1 MRVVVRKKENDSMTA
16 NEFRKAALALPD
28 AVEQSHMNH
37 PDFRVGGKIFAT
49 LGRDEAWGMVKLT
62 PEQQAEFM
70 HDYPKMF
77 EAFNGAWGA
86 GGATRIILKAAS
98 KTVARLALLSAWRN
112 TAPKQNSLS

>member
-1 MRVVVRKKENDSMTA
+1 MTA
-16 NEFRKAALALPD
+16 NEFRKSALALPD
-28 AVEQSHMNH
+28 AIEQSHMNH

-86 GGATRIILKAAS
+86 GGATRVILKEAS
-98 KTVARLALLSAWRN
+98 KDVARLALMSAWRN
-112 TAPKQNSLS
+112 TAPKQVKGPDKR

>member
-1 MRVVVRKKENDSMTA
+1 MTA
-16 NEFRKAALALPD
+16 NEFRKSALALPD

-62 PEQQAEFM
+62 PEQQTEFL

-86 GGATRIILKAAS
+86 GGATKIILKAAS
-98 KTVARLALLSAWRN
+98 KDVARLALESAWRN
-112 TAPKQNSLS
+112 TAPKKVKAPNKR

>member
-1 MRVVVRKKENDSMTA
+1 MTA

-62 PEQQAEFM
+62 PEQQTEFM

-86 GGATRIILKAAS
+86 GGATRVILKAAS
-98 KTVARLALLSAWRN
+98 KDVARLALMSAWRN
-112 TAPKQNSLS
+112 TSPKQAQSPDDKRIQWVMA

>member
-1 MRVVVRKKENDSMTA
+1 MTA
-16 NEFRKAALALPD
+16 NEFRKSALALPD

-62 PEQQAEFM
+62 PEQQTEFV

-86 GGATRIILKAAS
+86 GGATRVILETVS
-98 KTVARLALLSAWRN
+98 KDVARLALMSAWRN
-112 TAPKQNSLS
+112 TAPKREKGREKW